1 MSVSLRAASEFH
13 RERLQSPQREALAVL
28 RLVRDELELR
38 EPPHERVDGDLP
50 FHAREGSA
58 EAEVNAPAEGDV
70 AVVGPGEV
78 ETIRVGELGGI
89 AIRSADEGHHHLTLA
104 DRPAADRDVRARDAR
119 SALHGTIVAQQLLD
133 GTPDEPG
140 RLAEPTELAGM
151 AQECQGPVADQV
163 DRRLVAGDEQENAR
177 RKQLVLAQFVARL
190 FGGDERRQ
198 EIAARGGPAL
208 R

>member
-38 EPPHERVDGDLP
+38 EPPHERVDRNLP

-70 AVVGPGEV
+70 AVVGPGKV
-78 ETIRVGELGGI
+78 ETIRVGELGGV
-89 AIRSADEGHHHLTLA
+89 AIRGADEGHHHLTLA

-119 SALHGTIVAQQLLD
+119 GALHGTIVTQQLLD
-133 GTPDEPG
+133 GTRDEPG
-140 RLAEPTELAGM
+140 RLAQPTELSWM
-151 AQECQGPVADQV
+151 AQECPGPVTDQG
-163 DRRLVAGDEQENAR
+163 DRRV
-177 RKQLVLAQFVARL
+177 VARAWRA
-190 FGGDERRQ
+190 E
-198 EIAARGGPAL
+198 
-208 R
+208 